1 MSQANIPNIT
11 PNITLTREESINL
24 ILASIALEELGLAHI
39 INAEAEKIQY
49 AIGTLSGLSPA
60 ATLDEILT
68 VNESVNQ
75 TIQSALKTQMLL
87 QSKLDSVIKIPVLT
101 GPTGP
106 TGTCAIC
113 PTGATGPSGPSGATG
128 ATGATGPLITANNA
142 RIINPAIVQVGDGN
156 AVPLTLNS
164 VINGT
169 AISHTPGSTDI
180 TLAPNQTY
188 YAFYEASTNLGF
200 ADQGTALLQL
210 ELNGTLLN
218 GSQSEVNLSQTATN
232 FPPDFTRLSLSSGAV
247 FNTGS
252 GTNILTLVN
261 ASGHSIDVEGANINI
276 IKLQ

>member
-1 MSQANIPNIT
+1 M
-11 PNITLTREESINL
+11 
-24 ILASIALEELGLAHI
+24 
-39 INAEAEKIQY
+39 
-49 AIGTLSGLSPA
+49 GTLSGLSPA
-60 ATLDEILT
+60 ATLDEILA

-75 TIQSALKTQMLL
+75 KIQSALKTQMLL
-87 QSKLDSVIKIPVLT
+87 QSKLDSVIKTPVLT
-101 GPTGP
+101 GP
-106 TGTCAIC
+106 
-113 PTGATGPSGPSGATG
+113 S
-128 ATGATGPLITANNA
+128 GATGPLITANNA

-156 AVPLTLNS
+156 AVPLTFNS

-218 GSQSEVNLSQTATN
+218 GSQSEVNLSQTATS
-232 FPPDFTRLSLSSGAV
+232 FPPAFTRLSLSSDAV

-252 GTNILTLVN
+252 ETNTLTLVN
-261 ASGHSIDVEGANINI
+261 ASGHAIDVEGANINI

>member
-11 PNITLTREESINL
+11 PSISLTREESINL
-24 ILASIALEELGLAHI
+24 ILASIALEELGLTHI

-60 ATLDEILT
+60 ATLDEILA

-75 TIQSALKTQMLL
+75 TIQNALKTQMLL
-87 QSKLDSVIKIPVLT
+87 QNKLDSVIKTPVLT
-101 GPTGP
+101 GPTG
-106 TGTCAIC
+106 
-113 PTGATGPSGPSGATG
+113 ATGSSG

-142 RIINPAIVQVGDGN
+142 RIIDPAIQQVADGA
-156 AVPLTLNS
+156 AVAFTFNS

-188 YAFYEASTNLGF
+188 YAFYEASSNLGF
-200 ADQGTALLQL
+200 QNQGTAILQL
-210 ELNGTLLN
+210 ELNGILLN

-261 ASGHSIDVEGANINI
+261 ASGHALDVEGANINI